1 MRRSMLFIPG
11 SNPGNIINAASFE
24 ADSIIFDLEDAVAYS
39 EKDAARILVR
49 NALAALPFEGLEVI
63 VRINSLPTDFWQADL
78 EEIVPQ
84 QPDVIMT
91 TKTECAQD
99 VLTVSEYIA
108 QLEEKHGLQAG
119 GIKLIALLESAK
131 AIGRAYEIAAA
142 DPRVA
147 ALYLGAE
154 DLAFDLHAVRTLS
167 GSEML
172 YARSQLLMAARQA
185 GVQALDTPFIL
196 DIRDMDA
203 LRQDCIQARELGFDG
218 KAAIYPGH
226 IEIINEVFAPSQEK
240 YEYALQVLAAV
251 EKAEKAG
258 KGVTTLNGKLIDA
271 PIIQLAKRTVS
282 EYRLIRRV

>member
-11 SNPGNIINAASFE
+11 SNPGNIVNATSFE

-49 NALAALPFEGLEVI
+49 NALSSLRFEGTEII

-78 EEIVPQ
+78 DEIIPQ

-91 TKTECAQD
+91 TKTESAQD
-99 VLTVSEYIA
+99 VRTVSEYIA
-108 QLEEKHGLQAG
+108 QIEAQKGLPVG
-119 GIKLIALLESAK
+119 GIKLIALLESAR
-131 AIGRAYEIAAA
+131 AIHNAYEIASA
-142 DPRVA
+142 DPRMS

-167 GSEML
+167 GEEIL
-172 YARSQLLMAARQA
+172 YARAQLIMAAREA
-185 GVQALDTPFIL
+185 GIQALDTPFIL

-203 LRQDCIQARELGFDG
+203 LREDCLRSRGMGFDG
-218 KAAIYPGH
+218 KASIYPGH
-226 IEIINEVFAPSQEK
+226 IEIINEVFAPSKEK
-240 YEYALQVLAAV
+240 YEHALQVLAAV

-271 PIIQLAKRTVS
+271 PIIQLAKRTVE
-282 EYRLIRRV
+282 EYRSIGKR